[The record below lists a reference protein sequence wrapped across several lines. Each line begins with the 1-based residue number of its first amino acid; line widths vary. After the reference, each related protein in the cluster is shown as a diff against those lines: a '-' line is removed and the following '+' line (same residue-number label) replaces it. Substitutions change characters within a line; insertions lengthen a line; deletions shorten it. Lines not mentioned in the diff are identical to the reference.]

1 MPRDGLNR
9 RQAFAAHTAAIG
21 QGGLSALGGIA
32 IQESM
37 LPLAAN
43 LRRLILTFHN
53 LLKIFRD
60 PQPVK
65 FTGNTGD
72 TPLSTERERIPMKKR
87 VSSKVNRKKGLFWS
101 DFGSVLPVLSLIK

>member
-1 MPRDGLNR
+1 MPRGGLNR
-9 RQAFAAHTAAIG
+9 GQAFAAHTAAIG

-53 LLKIFRD
+53 LLK
-60 PQPVK
+60 
-65 FTGNTGD
+65 N
-72 TPLSTERERIPMKKR
+72 LS
-87 VSSKVNRKKGLFWS
+87 
-101 DFGSVLPVLSLIK
+101 